1 MDVSGQR
8 CDTGTYSSVP
18 ASRCVSSSVTQQ
30 VTVACGSSTSRKEV
44 SWWCETGFVRGAF
57 HQIVSWPRRAPG
69 PVGKHRGGAA
79 DIGRERQA
87 GDSEIGLPGI
97 RHVAGDVGKAHAFT
111 PVPFVRVDAGVE
123 AACKKRR
130 EAIGQRGDSVL

>member
-97 RHVAGDVGKAHAFT
+97 RHVAGAVGTAHAFT
-111 PVPFVRVDAGVE
+111 PLPFVRVRSKE
-123 AACKKRR
+123 RR
-130 EAIGQRGDSVL
+130 VGEKEVSTCGYRGLP